1 MGREVPHLTR
11 PPSEYI
17 KRNFWYTTQP
27 MEEPPQP
34 ELLRRTFDWVG
45 WDRLLFSSDYPH
57 WDQDDPSY
65 AFNMKMTPQSAA
77 NLPPMQNAPQALIM
91 AKRKSR
97 AGERYPAGSSQGGDC
112 SWPGNRCLQREG

>member
-65 AFNMKMTPQSAA
+65 AFNMKMTPAERRQICRT
-77 NLPPMQNAPQALIM
+77 NAEQLH
-91 AKRKSR
+91 R
-97 AGERYPAGSSQGGDC
+97 
-112 SWPGNRCLQREG
+112 L